1 VRPAAVEP
9 TDDAARA
16 ARRLMTDDG
25 FNIGVLFAGD
35 RAPYPASMRQPR
47 STVADLESEFAL

>member
-1 VRPAAVEP
+1 
-9 TDDAARA
+9 
-16 ARRLMTDDG
+16 MTDLHSPETQILR
-25 FNIGVLFAGD
+25 FRRRVLFAGD